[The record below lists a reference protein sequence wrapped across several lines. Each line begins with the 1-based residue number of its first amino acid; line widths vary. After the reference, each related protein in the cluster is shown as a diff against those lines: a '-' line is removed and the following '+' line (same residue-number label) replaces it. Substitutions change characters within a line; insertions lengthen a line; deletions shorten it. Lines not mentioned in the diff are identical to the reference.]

1 MARLSRAVA
10 GKIAAG
16 VALVVALFA
25 IVTYDLPGLTGG
37 AAAFPRPYPYWLIL
51 GSFASDM
58 LALVA
63 AYGAWQARRWG
74 AILLILVNLFWIV
87 QAVSELLLAA
97 DTVSFVVAVALLIL
111 HLATIALCLWREPV
125 PPQPA

>member
-1 MARLSRAVA
+1 MARLSRATA

-16 VALVVALFA
+16 IALVVALVA
-25 IVTYDLPGLTGG
+25 IVTYDLPGLLGG
-37 AAAFPRPYPYWLIL
+37 ADAVPHPYAYWLVL

-63 AYGAWQARRWG
+63 AYGVWHAQKWG

-87 QAVSELLLAA
+87 QAISTMLLAA
-97 DTVSFVVAVALLIL
+97 DTASFIFAVVSLIL
-111 HLATIALCLWREPV
+111 HLVTIALCLWREPV
-125 PPQPA
+125 PP